1 MDFKATPL
9 YGGAITVD
17 LPSNYSDASL
27 IRQIPSHQEV
37 YLHNTGYTSIVLEIL
52 EYVDKPSDEE
62 ALQYHFADL
71 VDGTGDATTMV
82 AQAKGEMKN
91 LPQTPILTLTFIQT
105 PPSPAAGAPPARKTP
120 EYTFIQLILVRL
132 KEQATDIMITIN
144 SPHYPGEYSPAASP
158 SSETQLMTQ
167 AKRIKEKVLD
177 SFAIKDWG
185 LFEGED

>member
-1 MDFKATPL
+1 MDFKSTPL

-17 LPSNYSDASL
+17 LPSDYSDASL

-71 VDGTGDATTMV
+71 IDGTGDATTMV
-82 AQAKGEMKN
+82 AQAKSEMKN

-105 PPSPAAGAPPARKTP
+105 PPPAPAGAPARKTP

-132 KEQATDIMITIN
+132 KDQGTDIMITIN
-144 SPHYPGEYSPAASP
+144 SPHYPGEYTPAASP
-158 SSETQLMTQ
+158 SSETQLMTE
-167 AKRIKEKVLD
+167 AKGIKEKVLE
-177 SFAIKDWG
+177 SFAIKEWG
-185 LFEGED
+185 LFEG